1 MIRLSVADKNY
12 LVIGG
17 NIDPNIKQKILDHEY
32 VDFARLS
39 PKGKL
44 ARDDD
49 GRMEIVCR
57 GGATF
62 FIPASD
68 CDNVSIT
75 NFSKWEQAFRVFSN
89 ICSTKV

>member
-1 MIRLSVADKNY
+1 MIRSSVADKNY

-17 NIDPNIKQKILDHEY
+17 NIDPNIKQKILNHEY
-32 VDFARLS
+32 VDFAKLL
-39 PKGKL
+39 PKGKI

-62 FIPASD
+62 FVPASD
-68 CDNVSIT
+68 HDNASIS

-89 ICSTKV
+89 IYS